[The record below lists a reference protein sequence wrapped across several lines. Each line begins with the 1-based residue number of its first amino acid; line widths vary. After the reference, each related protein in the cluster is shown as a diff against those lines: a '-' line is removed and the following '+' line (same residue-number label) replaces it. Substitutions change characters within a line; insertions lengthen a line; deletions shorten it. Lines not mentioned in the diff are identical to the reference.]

1 MTTCSYFF
9 FFNLTSGC
17 TLSVVRQETESKK
30 HSGKDKQLM
39 RSGDQVGGA
48 DGARGLKV
56 IT

>member
-1 MTTCSYFF
+1 M
-9 FFNLTSGC
+9 SGC

-30 HSGKDKQLM
+30 HRGKDKPLM

-48 DGARGLKV
+48 DGARGPKV

>member
-1 MTTCSYFF
+1 M
-9 FFNLTSGC
+9 SGC
-17 TLSVVRQETESKK
+17 TLSVARQETESKK

-39 RSGDQVGGA
+39 RSGDLVGGA